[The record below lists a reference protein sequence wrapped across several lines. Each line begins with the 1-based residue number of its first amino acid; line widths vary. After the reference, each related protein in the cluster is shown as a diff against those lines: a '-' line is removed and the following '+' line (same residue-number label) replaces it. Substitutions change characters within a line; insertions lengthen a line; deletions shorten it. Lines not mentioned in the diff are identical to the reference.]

1 MLTSLQMFAGT
12 GDALSWMKH
21 ANALGLLI
29 EKRGPRAYENDW
41 DLSIFNTSRTA
52 IVSFCMFPLSL

>member
-1 MLTSLQMFAGT
+1 MFAGT

-21 ANALGLLI
+21 ADALGLLI
-29 EKRGPRAYENDW
+29 EKRGPQAYENDW

-52 IVSFCMFPLSL
+52 IVSFAYLYSS